1 MAWLEYLKKD
11 LLVGN
16 VALVDL
22 VVERLLLGLKPLLH
36 SLIID
41 ENKRKDIISRKQ
53 EGTGN
58 DVFHGGE
65 ELLLELLVAA
75 SLGMHRVQ
83 ELDLKEIKIKNN

>member
-1 MAWLEYLKKD
+1 MNKKD

-75 SLGMHRVQ
+75 SLGISVVHRVQ